1 MKELID
7 LAKKIV
13 VNPGASNEY
22 LSEFVRNNTFPI
34 VNEQR
39 ATFFYWDNE
48 QIKDVQLMHWISGL
62 ESSQSFQRLPKTNAF
77 WLTIDLPKAARV
89 EYKLCVTK
97 GDNRYW
103 MRDPLNPDRAFDPFG
118 SNSVCGMPGY
128 SDPEWSKTDPQTRG
142 GSLESFVI
150 PAGSYGDDREIQVY
164 LPREYRPEK
173 SYPLLICHD
182 GRDYQRFSSIIT
194 VLDNLIYRHEVM
206 PIIVAFTNGVQR
218 NIEYGAN
225 PQQADFIVKDVLP
238 ALESRY
244 KISKGA
250 HNRGL
255 MGASFGG
262 VTSLYTAWKYPGIFH
277 KMLLQSGSFA
287 FTDIGE
293 HGRGEL
299 WDPVVEFVNAL
310 REDPSSIKGRMFMS
324 CGTFE
329 GLIYYNRSLAPIF
342 KENGVELR
350 YVESQ
355 DGHNW
360 INWRDRLREGLTW
373 LYPGHLWMYYE

>member
-1 MKELID
+1 MKALIE
-7 LAKKIV
+7 LAKNIV
-13 VNPGASNEY
+13 QKPSDSKH
-22 LSEFVRNNTFPI
+22 LISDFVQSHTFPI

-39 ATFFYWDNE
+39 ATFFYWDE
-48 QIKDVQLMHWISGL
+48 DFVDDVQLMHWISGL
-62 ESSQSFQRLPKTNAF
+62 ESSQSFRRLPKSNAF

-97 GDNRYW
+97 GGNRYW
-103 MRDPLNPDRAFDPFG
+103 MRDPLNAERAFDPFG
-118 SNSVCGMPGY
+118 SNSVCAMPGY
-128 SDPEWSKTDPQTRG
+128 ADPEWSRTDPRTQG
-142 GSLESFVI
+142 GRLESFMVG
-150 PAGSYGDDREIQVY
+150 PGSYDDEREIQVY

-182 GRDYQRFSSIIT
+182 GRDYKRFSNIIT
-194 VLDNLIYRHEVM
+194 VLDNLIFRHEVM

-225 PQQADFIVKDVLP
+225 PQQADFIAKDVLP
-238 ALESRY
+238 ALEKKY
-244 KISKGA
+244 KLSPGPQ
-250 HNRGL
+250 NRGL

-262 VTSLYTAWKYPGIFH
+262 VTSLYTAWKNPGIFH

-299 WDPVVEFVNAL
+299 WDSVVEFVNAI
-310 REDPSSIKGRMFMS
+310 REDPSNIKGRMFIS

-329 GLIYYNRSLAPIF
+329 SLIYYNRSLAPVLR
-342 KENGVELR
+342 KNGVDLR

-373 LYPGHLWMYYE
+373 LFPGHLWMYYE

>member
-1 MKELID
+1 MKELIS
-7 LAKKIV
+7 LAKQILHQ
-13 VNPGASNEY
+13 PGQSRELLIN
-22 LSEFVRNNTFPI
+22 FVQRHQFPI

-39 ATFFYWDNE
+39 ATFFYWDEEHVDN
-48 QIKDVQLMHWISGL
+48 VQLMHWISGL
-62 ESSQSFQRLPKTNAF
+62 ESSQSFRKLPGCNAF

-97 GDNRYW
+97 GENRFW
-103 MRDPLNPDRAFDPFG
+103 MRDPLNPERAFDPFG
-118 SNSVCGMPGY
+118 SNSVCAMPGY
-128 SDPEWSKTDPQTRG
+128 SDPEWSKTDPNTQG
-142 GSLESFVI
+142 GRLESFVV
-150 PAGSYGDDREIQVY
+150 SSESFGDEREIQIY
-164 LPREYRPEK
+164 LPREYQPSK
-173 SYPLLICHD
+173 KYPLLVCHD
-182 GRDYQRFSSIIT
+182 GRDYQRFSNIIT

-225 PQQADFIVKDVLP
+225 PQQADFIVQDVLP
-238 ALESRY
+238 VIEERY
-244 KISKGA
+244 NISPGPQ
-250 HNRGL
+250 NRGI

-262 VTSLYTAWKYPGIFH
+262 VTSLYTAWKHPKTFH
-277 KMLLQSGSFA
+277 KILLQSGSFA

-299 WDPVVEFVNAL
+299 WDPVVEFINDL
-310 REDPSSIKGRMFMS
+310 REEPSIIKGRMFIS

-329 GLIYYNRSLAPIF
+329 SLIYYNRSLAPIF
-342 KENGVELR
+342 KENDIELR

-373 LYPGHLWMYYE
+373 LFPGHLWMYYE